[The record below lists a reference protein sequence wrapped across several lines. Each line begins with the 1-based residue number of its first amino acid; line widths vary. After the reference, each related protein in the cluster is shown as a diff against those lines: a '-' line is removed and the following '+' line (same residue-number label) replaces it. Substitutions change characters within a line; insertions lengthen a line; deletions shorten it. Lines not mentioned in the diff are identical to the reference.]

1 MTNRPPARP
10 DPALGHLTETL
21 AGELEPFDVRVFGI
35 HAVRAGEHVAVDRDC
50 DDLSRRMI
58 GRLPFGAGQTP
69 TLPDAVA
76 FCASDLSMFMSG
88 STLLATI

>member
-1 MTNRPPARP
+1 MTRRPIARP
-10 DPALGHLTETL
+10 DRALGDLTETL
-21 AGELEPFDVRVFGI
+21 AAELEPFDVRVFGI
-35 HAVRAGEHVAVDRDC
+35 QSVHAGERIPIDCDC